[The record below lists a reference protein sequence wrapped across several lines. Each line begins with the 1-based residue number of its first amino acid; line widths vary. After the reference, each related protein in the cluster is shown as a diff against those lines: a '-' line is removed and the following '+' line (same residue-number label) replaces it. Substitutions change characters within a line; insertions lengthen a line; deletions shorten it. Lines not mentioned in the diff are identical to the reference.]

1 MSLLSR
7 FVPHLAVPGLALC
20 LVLGASPA
28 LAQTITWEM
37 PNEYPQSS
45 IHGEGD
51 IFFGDLVAKKTKG
64 HVTVV
69 HRFERTSGLTSKD
82 MFEAVASGKV
92 PMADIYGGALG
103 DIEPIFLLPSLPF
116 VAVSTDQARALFETA
131 QADYEQA
138 LARHNQRLLYS
149 SPWPPTGVWAKQ
161 PVASL
166 EALKGLRIRTYDAN
180 GTITFKALGADP
192 IALPFTEAV
201 PKLGTGELQA
211 VLSSGDG
218 GAGAEL
224 WTYLDHFTAI
234 NYAMPL
240 SLVTMNLDVWNKL
253 DGRTK
258 RAVRDAA
265 NAAEARQW
273 TAIRKRVEENYL
285 RMQANH
291 VQVTAAVPPPFTR
304 ALKEAGHTAIEA
316 WLARI
321 GTEGRVLLADYDR
334 RTH

>member
-1 MSLLSR
+1 MSLLS
-7 FVPHLAVPGLALC
+7 AVAPRLALC
-20 LVLGASPA
+20 LVLAGSPA
-28 LAQTITWEM
+28 VAQTITWEM
-37 PNEYPQSS
+37 PNEYPRTS

-51 IFFGDLVAKKTKG
+51 VFFGDLLAKKTKG
-64 HVTVV
+64 RVTVV
-69 HRFERTSGLTSKD
+69 HRFEHDSGLTSKD
-82 MFEAVASGKV
+82 MFEAVASGKL
-92 PMADIYGGALG
+92 PIADVYGGAIG
-103 DIEPIFLLPSLPF
+103 EIEPIFLLPSLPF
-116 VAVSTDQARALFETA
+116 VAVSTDQARALLETA

-138 LARHNQRLLYS
+138 LARHNQRLLYA

-161 PVASL
+161 PVTSL
-166 EALKGLRIRTYDAN
+166 EALKGLHLRTYDEN

-192 IALPFTEAV
+192 IALPFSQAM
-201 PKLGTGELQA
+201 PKLRAGEIQA

-224 WTYLDHFTAI
+224 STYLDHFTAI
-234 NYAMPL
+234 SYAMPL
-240 SLVTMNLDVWNKL
+240 SLVTINLDVWNKL

-265 NAAEARQW
+265 SATQARQW

-285 RMQANH
+285 GMQAH
-291 VQVTAAVPPPFTR
+291 RVQVTTAVPPPFTR
-304 ALKEAGHTAIEA
+304 ELKEAGRQAIEA

-334 RTH
+334 RVR